1 MERTW
6 RSTSENGIVGLLHP
20 EGHFMDPKAG
30 NLREVVYRRLRR
42 HWYFEN
48 EASLFEEVD
57 HHTSFSVNI
66 YGSSREVA
74 FIQAVGLQI
83 IRTLEESLVES
94 RFGEKPGIQL
104 REGGWDRRPHSARIV
119 RVDNSVLGVWGRLI
133 DDSSVPASQARLMRP
148 LLQDHQ
154 DVLTVLAQ
162 NSAMSGTWGIRVSRC
177 WDEKGAKVDG
187 TMSWESAIQSSWNEV
202 ILQGPHFYVGTPFA
216 KNPREVVKHN
226 SDYDP
231 WDLEEL
237 PEFCI
242 PRTNYQPAVAREQY
256 EARIDRW
263 NGVPS
268 WGYWRVAVR
277 RMTVPG
283 LVRSL
288 VPALIPVGAAHVAAR
303 KPRYTGRFVGV
314 V

>member
-1 MERTW
+1 MSR
-6 RSTSENGIVGLLHP
+6 GL
-20 EGHFMDPKAG
+20 GD
-30 NLREVVYRRLRR
+30 VYKRQ
-42 HWYFEN
+42 
-48 EASLFEEVD
+48 D

-202 ILQGPHFYVGTPFA
+202 ILQGPHFYCLLYT
-216 KNPREVVKHN
+216 
-226 SDYDP
+226 SDAAD
-231 WDLEEL
+231 EL
-237 PEFCI
+237 
-242 PRTNYQPAVAREQY
+242 
-256 EARIDRW
+256 
-263 NGVPS
+263 
-268 WGYWRVAVR
+268 
-277 RMTVPG
+277 
-283 LVRSL
+283 
-288 VPALIPVGAAHVAAR
+288 
-303 KPRYTGRFVGV
+303 
-314 V
+314 